1 MGNTEIVNYLIENRG
16 LTLIYNFKQICSF
29 IDETKFI
36 NLSRY
41 FCNLYDIQYTMDGFY
56 IFKNSLNNDY
66 IVFSVN
72 CDNKKGFMVVS
83 RTQLIDM
90 CKPENF
96 NSITIHN
103 EVYTETFNLNQ
114 TNIQKHLFHFED
126 QTLDDL
132 TDDIMCMSM

>member
-1 MGNTEIVNYLIENRG
+1 MGNSEIVNYLIERKG
-16 LTLIYNFKQICSF
+16 LTLIYNFKKMCNY
-29 IDETKFI
+29 IDESKFI

-41 FCNLYDIQYTMDGFY
+41 FCNLYDITYTMDGFY

-72 CDNKKGFMVVS
+72 CSEKNGFMILS
-83 RTQLIDM
+83 RKQLLDV

-103 EVYTETFNLNQ
+103 ELFTQTTNLNE
-114 TNIQKHLFHFED
+114 TNLQNYLFHFED
-126 QTLDDL
+126 ETLDEL
-132 TDDIMCMSM
+132 VHEITSMVI